1 MNLEEFA
8 MEQVL
13 MFISTYGPAIIQ
25 SILSAVLAALGA
37 WIGKIYKTKINDETK
52 RKVVRTCCAAIN
64 QLYKD
69 LDGPTKYALACDAI
83 EKMLTEKGITITA
96 LEIEMLIEEVCYD
109 FKQAIIAEIETE
121 PILEGVVVDG

>member
-1 MNLEEFA
+1 MNFEEFA
-8 MEQVL
+8 MEQML
-13 MFISTYGPAIIQ
+13 IFISAYGPTIVQFIVTG
-25 SILSAVLAALGA
+25 ILTALGT
-37 WIGKIYKTKINDETK
+37 WIGKIYRTKINDETK

-64 QLYKD
+64 QLYQD

-83 EKMLTEKGITITA
+83 EKMLSEKGITITA

-109 FKQAIIAEIETE
+109 FKQAIITEINAE